1 MNRIQTY
8 QDNFIGLEENDDIMM
23 ALLEILDKK
32 SWVPEV
38 GKFYTYIYTP
48 KTQNIEY
55 DEFPLIACMEVT
67 QWGWKGLNFHWG
79 LMRNY
84 TFEEVQGQLYEIYAE
99 ELDSARA
106 LGYGKFRI
114 NR

>member
-1 MNRIQTY
+1 
-8 QDNFIGLEENDDIMM
+8 
-23 ALLEILDKK
+23 
-32 SWVPEV
+32 
-38 GKFYTYIYTP
+38 
-48 KTQNIEY
+48 
-55 DEFPLIACMEVT
+55 MEVT

-106 LGYGKFRI
+106 LGYGNFRI